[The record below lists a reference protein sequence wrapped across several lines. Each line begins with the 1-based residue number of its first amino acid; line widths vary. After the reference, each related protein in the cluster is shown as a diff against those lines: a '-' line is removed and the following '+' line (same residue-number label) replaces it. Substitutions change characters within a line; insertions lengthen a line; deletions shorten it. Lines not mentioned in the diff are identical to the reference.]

1 MYLIGWNELIKNY
14 MKNKYNILDGVV
26 EKNLQHKNT
35 TSLKWKKDV
44 IDFFHSKKLKS
55 CLEVG
60 TCHGVTVKV
69 LSSLFVNV
77 DTIEFN
83 PNRMA
88 AAKEYCEGIDNIN
101 FLLENAYDV
110 KTYNKLKTYYDV
122 VVIDCMHLYEN
133 VIFDINQALT
143 KMNPDTGIYLVFDDY
158 GHPDS
163 PGVHKAVN
171 EAIDAGLVVVS
182 EIGEPAGF
190 IVNRTDGTSFT
201 TIHKEGI
208 ILSYGVI

>member
-1 MYLIGWNELIKNY
+1 

-26 EKNLQHKNT
+26 EKNLQHKDT

-60 TCHGVTVKV
+60 TCHGVTTKV
-69 LSSLFVNV
+69 LSSLFDNV

-83 PNRMA
+83 PKRIA
-88 AAKEYCEGIDNIN
+88 RAKDYCEGIDNIN

-110 KTYNKLKTYYDV
+110 KTYSKLNTYYDV
-122 VVIDCMHLYEN
+122 VVIDCIHTYEN

-143 KMNPDTGIYLVFDDY
+143 RMNHNTGIYLVFDDY
-158 GHPDS
+158 GHPDHT
-163 PGVHKAVN
+163 GVYKAIN

-190 IVNRTDGTSFT
+190 VVNRTNDTSFT
-201 TIHKEGI
+201 TIHTEGI